1 MRIGN
6 GYDLHRLAADR
17 KLILG
22 GVEIEHP
29 LGLLGHSDADCLTHA
44 VIDALL
50 GAAALGDIGGLFPD
64 SDPKY
69 QGISSLILLD
79 IVSRLLRKSG
89 YQIQNIDST
98 IVAQQPRMSP
108 FIPAMR
114 ETLAKVLEID
124 ISQIS
129 VKAKTGE
136 EIGVIGTQQA
146 IACFATALIIRSSE

>member
-6 GYDLHRLAADR
+6 GYDLHRLAENR

-29 LGLLGHSDADCLTHA
+29 MGLLGHSDADCLTHA
-44 VIDALL
+44 IIDALL

-64 SDPKY
+64 RDPKY

-79 IVSRLLRKSG
+79 MVSRLLLKSG
-89 YQIQNIDST
+89 YRIQNIDST
-98 IVAQQPRMSP
+98 IVAQQPRMGP

-114 ETLAKVLEID
+114 ETLAKVLGID
-124 ISQIS
+124 VSQIS

-146 IACFATALIIRSSE
+146 IACFATALIIAFSE